1 MKFEKVKK
9 EINKRIGRSLYHL
22 LKEYNH
28 NILRNPKE
36 LSKLML
42 ETLWAYD
49 KKTEIGEL
57 IHHIL
62 LTYDQDLFC
71 FNPVKASRNN
81 LIEKNV
87 KLYEPYFVGD
97 CKIGKGTYIAINSII
112 SNTNI
117 GNFCSIGPNFT
128 CGYGIH
134 PINGISTSPC
144 FYSTK
149 MQNGMT
155 YSSEDKVIE
164 RKEINIGN
172 DVFIGMNV
180 SILDG
185 ITIGDG
191 AVIGAGAVVTKDVA
205 PFSIICGVPA
215 KHIRYRFSEEQIEK
229 LLKIQW
235 WNWDDERLKNV
246 EKNFFDIDKF
256 IIENS

>member
-1 MKFEKVKK
+1 MKFEKGKR
-9 EINKRIGRSLYHL
+9 EINRRLGRSIYYL
-22 LKEYNH
+22 LKEYNQ
-28 NILRNPKE
+28 NILKISAIKQMFKENQKE
-36 LSKLML
+36 LGKLIHA
-42 ETLWAYD
+42 TLWAYD
-49 KKTEIGEL
+49 
-57 IHHIL
+57 
-62 LTYDQDLFC
+62 QNLFC
-71 FNPVKASRNN
+71 FNPVRVSGNN
-81 LIEKNV
+81 ITEENV
-87 KLYEPYFVGD
+87 KLYEPYMIES
-97 CKIGKGTYIAINSII
+97 CKIGKGTYIAMNSII
-112 SNTNI
+112 SGTNI

-134 PINGISTSPC
+134 PVNGISTSPC

-155 YSSEDKVIE
+155 YTNEDKVIE

-205 PFSIICGVPA
+205 PFSIVCGVPA
-215 KHIRYRFSEEQIEK
+215 KHIRYRFSEEQVEK

-235 WNWDDERLKNV
+235 WNWDDEKLKRV

-256 IIENS
+256 LLENS